1 LPLSSLREGNSTA
14 PSQPNEPAKCP
25 TPGAQSKGTLSVR
38 APPPEKADAVPDAE
52 LRSHEVIALHVAQPG
67 DRAARFH
74 DAVLLLQRLY
84 SSDSHELILG
94 HPEGWLGKGRSTMLL
109 PPQYAWIELV
119 IIVAFAVFVADL
131 IGNMISFDNRFINA
145 LTTAIVSA
153 VAFALLIYFVYGDVL
168 LTGWG
173 FAVMQKAP

>member
-25 TPGAQSKGTLSVR
+25 TPRAQSKGTLSVR

-52 LRSHEVIALHVAQPG
+52 LRSHEV
-67 DRAARFH
+67 RFH

-153 VAFALLIYFVYGDVL
+153 VEFALLIYFVYGDVL